1 MVLNYILVGCPSS
14 WLIVIQI
21 KKKLFVRSFLI
32 WPIIYRKVAAQSGFR
47 VFVTIRDRRNEIGGT
62 WIHTGSF
69 SLCATVIIKAAGL
82 GSVHKRRFFS
92 KYFSVPNL
100 EDVEI
105 TGKITLKKSRW
116 VFCDIRNNQRH
127 ERGKCYQ
134 PSRRPRPDNTYRDL
148 DYSGYHKKI

>member
-1 MVLNYILVGCPSS
+1 MLCFSGFELYSRWVPLFMADSETD
-14 WLIVIQI
+14 

-62 WIHTGSF
+62 WMHTGSF

-92 KYFSVPNL
+92 KYFSVPNF

-105 TGKITLKKSRW
+105 TGKITIKKSR
-116 VFCDIRNNQRH
+116 
-127 ERGKCYQ
+127 
-134 PSRRPRPDNTYRDL
+134 
-148 DYSGYHKKI
+148 